1 MLKFIE
7 KKWLCKFDR
16 WQSHKLAPWVRQA
29 HRRNIMVAILIG
41 TIFSAIIVAIMLF
54 QNRNPF

>member
-7 KKWLCKFDR
+7 QKLLHRLDR
-16 WQSHKLAPWVRQA
+16 LQSQRLAPWVRRA
-29 HRRNIMVAILIG
+29 HRRHMMVAILIG
-41 TIFSAIIVAIMLF
+41 ILLSAIIVAVMLF